1 MPKLYIYQDKH
12 LVTFVV
18 PQQQTRF
25 SFRENV
31 FIVIT
36 RYFNDLT
43 VNIMCYW
50 KYKRRDYVI
59 KYLK

>member
-18 PQQQTRF
+18 PQQQTLF
-25 SFRENV
+25 SLREKV

-36 RYFNDLT
+36 RYFNELT
-43 VNIMCYW
+43 VNI
-50 KYKRRDYVI
+50 VL
-59 KYLK
+59 LKI